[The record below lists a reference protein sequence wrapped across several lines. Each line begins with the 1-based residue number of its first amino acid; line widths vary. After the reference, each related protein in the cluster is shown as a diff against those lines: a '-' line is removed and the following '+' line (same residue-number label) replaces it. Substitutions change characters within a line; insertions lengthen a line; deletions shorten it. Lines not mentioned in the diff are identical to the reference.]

1 MYSKNKHSLQ
11 HNKPSAYGEV
21 GETTKNQ
28 WLQRVCMQKNTEP
41 MQPNKPP
48 AKAHQQNR
56 KPSA

>member
-1 MYSKNKHSLQ
+1 MQ

-21 GETTKNQ
+21 EETTKNQ
-28 WLQRVCMQKNTEP
+28 GLQRVCMQKNKEP
-41 MQPNKPP
+41 MQSNKPP